1 MAKQGDYYDE
11 VLKRLIRSSREL
23 EALLETPPER
33 RPANAAEK
41 VRALRREMLE
51 LTDEKGRT
59 ERGLRRRDIDLTSD
73 DRPARRAKAKP
84 STGKTEAKPRTTGKV
99 EARTGK
105 TEAPTGKVEARTGKV
120 EARPRATGKMEAP
133 TGKVAATA
141 TRGAG
146 KLRRA
151 AGKALGKVSG
161 PLAALDLAL
170 AAGNMTEDAAET
182 TSRGWPAPML
192 PGGIPMSGS
201 GAPRRRTKKPVSS
214 PEPPTTQPLVEKAMK
229 YYPTALAQAAATAG
243 HGSYQEIQRRYQP
256 MMSNIMADVRSR
268 VTPMMSDDEVRGM
281 LQRGVD
287 DFVGRLDGLKPAGG
301 VYRPGVGGPVPGSGM
316 R

>member
-11 VLKRLIRSSREL
+11 LLGRLTQRQSDL
-23 EALLETPPER
+23 
-33 RPANAAEK
+33 
-41 VRALRREMLE
+41 RALEEAARKGEAGPYASQKLYAIRREIAE
-51 LTDEKGRT
+51 LMDEKYRT
-59 ERGLRRRDIDLTSD
+59 ERGLLRRDIDLTSD

-84 STGKTEAKPRTTGKV
+84 STGKTEVKPRTTGKV
-99 EARTGK
+99 EAGPTGKVEARTGK
-105 TEAPTGKVEARTGKV
+105 MEAPTGKVEARTGKV

-133 TGKVAATA
+133 TGKVEAKAA
-141 TRGAG
+141 RGVSRLGRAG
-146 KLRRA
+146 KVVKGALRTAGKVAGPLGVLDSLYMMSQVEPPEPVDMQAAYKRAHEMKQKRA
-151 AGKALGKVSG
+151 ADKQA
-161 PLAALDLAL
+161 
-170 AAGNMTEDAAET
+170 
-182 TSRGWPAPML
+182 
-192 PGGIPMSGS
+192 
-201 GAPRRRTKKPVSS
+201 
-214 PEPPTTQPLVEKAMK
+214 TTQPLVEKAMK

-256 MMSNIMADVRSR
+256 MMSNIMEDVRSR

>member
-1 MAKQGDYYDE
+1 MAKRGDYYDE
-11 VLKRLIRSSREL
+11 VLGRLKQRQSDL
-23 EALLETPPER
+23 
-33 RPANAAEK
+33 
-41 VRALRREMLE
+41 RALEEAARKGDAGPYASQKLYAIRREIAE
-51 LTDEKGRT
+51 LMDEKYRT

-84 STGKTEAKPRTTGKV
+84 STGKTEVKPRTTGKV
-99 EARTGK
+99 EAGPTGKVEARTGK
-105 TEAPTGKVEARTGKV
+105 MEAPTGKVEARTGKV
-120 EARPRATGKMEAP
+120 EAKAARGVSRLGRAGKVVKGALR
-133 TGKVAATA
+133 TAGKVAGPLGVLDSLYMMSQVEPPEPVDMQAA
-141 TRGAG
+141 YKRAHEM
-146 KLRRA
+146 KQKRA
-151 AGKALGKVSG
+151 ADKQA
-161 PLAALDLAL
+161 
-170 AAGNMTEDAAET
+170 
-182 TSRGWPAPML
+182 
-192 PGGIPMSGS
+192 
-201 GAPRRRTKKPVSS
+201 
-214 PEPPTTQPLVEKAMK
+214 TTQPLVEKAMK

-256 MMSNIMADVRSR
+256 MMSNIMEDVRSR